1 MTDRSRYTNRF
12 NPLYYLLFESR
23 RPVRLVNTIT
33 FVRIVAFPVFIVLL
47 FLGQLDIFKWLLVIS
62 FLTDALDGYLARKFK
77 ATSILGSRMDSLGDD
92 LTIVAAMIGLLVF
105 RTEFLIEQWL
115 VLTLLFVL
123 YLAQLLYAYIRYQKM
138 TTFHTYL
145 AKLAAVLQG
154 VFLCS
159 IYFMES
165 PLYWLYYSAIG
176 ATALQLLEEIIMV
189 SVLRYWKADVRG
201 LYWALNDRNEEHDN
215 S

>member
-1 MTDRSRYTNRF
+1 MTDRSKYTNRF

-33 FVRIVAFPVFIVLL
+33 FVRIVAFPVFIILL
-47 FLGQLDIFKWLLVIS
+47 FFGRLDIFKWLLVIS
-62 FLTDALDGYLARKFK
+62 FLTDALDGYLARRFK

-92 LTIVAAMIGLLVF
+92 LTIVAAMVGLLVF
-105 RTEFLIEQWL
+105 RTEFFLEQWL
-115 VLTLLFVL
+115 DLILLFVL
-123 YLAQLLYAYIRYQKM
+123 YLAQLFYAFIRYQKL
-138 TTFHTYL
+138 TSFHTYL

-159 IYFMES
+159 IYFVET
-165 PLYWLYYSAIG
+165 PWYWLYYA
-176 ATALQLLEEIIMV
+176 ALFTTALQLLEEIIMV
-189 SVLRYWKADVRG
+189 AILRSWKADVRSMYHA
-201 LYWALNDRNEEHDN
+201 LYERNTEQ